1 MNSLAFIFD
10 LNGTMID
17 DMEYHADAWFDILN
31 NDLDA
36 GLTRDEVEREMYG
49 KNSELLERVFGESCF
64 SADKI
69 NELSFEKERRYQK
82 AFLPKLSLIKGLGAF
97 LAKADDE
104 GIKMAIGTAAI
115 TFNIDF
121 VVDTLHIRHFFQA
134 IVSADDVI
142 KSKPDPETFI
152 KCATLLAVPKES
164 CIVFEDAPKGV
175 EAARNA
181 GMKCVVIT
189 TMHSEEDFKNY
200 ENVILFIENYAS
212 LDPQLIAKQ
221 LFQKQQ

>member
-36 GLTRDEVEREMYG
+36 GLTRDEVKREMYG
-49 KNSELLERVFGESCF
+49 KNSELLDRVFGEDYF

-82 AFLPKLSLIKGLGAF
+82 AFLPNLSLIKGLGAF
-97 LAKADDE
+97 LEKADDE

-121 VVDTLHIRHFFQA
+121 VVDTLHIRHFFSA
-134 IVSADDVI
+134 IVSADDET

-152 KCATLLAVPKES
+152 KCATFLGVPKES
-164 CIVFEDAPKGV
+164 CIIFEDAPKGV
-175 EAARNA
+175 EAAQNA

-189 TMHSEEDFKNY
+189 TMHSEEDFKDY
-200 ENVILFIENYAS
+200 ENVVLFIEDYAS
-212 LDPQLIAKQ
+212 LDPQM
-221 LFQKQQ
+221 